1 MLWSVGSFDEAVA
14 AVVVVVVVVLEG
26 VGNPGWV
33 VVDVLE
39 EDELIRQV
47 PLQ

>member
-14 AVVVVVVVVLEG
+14 AAVVVVVLEG